1 LRSAASVVTETASVG
16 IVVLTWVEK
25 LGSVVV
31 QKVVEIFTGSLPCRF
46 VSPFA
51 LAFNKERKV
60 KLSASNGS
68 DVVIKS
74 GVIEKELVVA
84 IGSNIVVGGMAV
96 VVLIVE
102 VVGGRVEVN
111 FWWGCRRRLL

>member
-1 LRSAASVVTETASVG
+1 LSRNLS
-16 IVVLTWVEK
+16 
-25 LGSVVV
+25 
-31 QKVVEIFTGSLPCRF
+31 RF
-46 VSPFA
+46 LLDRCLVDLSRHSPLA

-68 DVVIKS
+68 DLVIKS

-84 IGSNIVVGGMAV
+84 KGSNIVVGGMAV

-102 VVGGRVEVN
+102 VVGGRVEV
-111 FWWGCRRRLL
+111 FFGGAVVVVCRVKLLEWMYYFFPK

>member
-1 LRSAASVVTETASVG
+1 
-16 IVVLTWVEK
+16 
-25 LGSVVV
+25 
-31 QKVVEIFTGSLPCRF
+31 
-46 VSPFA
+46 
-51 LAFNKERKV
+51 
-60 KLSASNGS
+60 
-68 DVVIKS
+68 VIKS

>member
-1 LRSAASVVTETASVG
+1 
-16 IVVLTWVEK
+16 
-25 LGSVVV
+25 
-31 QKVVEIFTGSLPCRF
+31 
-46 VSPFA
+46 

-60 KLSASNGS
+60 KLSAINGS

-84 IGSNIVVGGMAV
+84 KGSNIVVGGMAV

-102 VVGGRVEVN
+102 VVDVIVEVI
-111 FWWGCRRRLL
+111 FGGAVVVVCRVKVVGVGVVLLSEIAVGLNTYRKPDAHFL